1 MRTITLGLLGLG
13 TVGSGVVKLLQ
24 TQQAKLEQTADVHFH
39 LKRVA
44 VAHLAKHRNDPLP
57 AGTVL
62 TDQIDDVLNDQEIQV
77 VIETMGTI
85 DLAREVIKKAI
96 YRGKSVITANKD
108 LLAIDGPQLAE
119 LARFRHVDFMYEA
132 SVAGGI
138 PILRVLSN
146 SLVTDQISQITG
158 IINGTA
164 NYILTAMSTDGL
176 SYQDALA
183 GAQAKGYAEP
193 DPTNDVKGIDTAN
206 KLSILSQFA
215 FGRALDPHQL
225 TITGIDQ
232 VCKSQLVAASQLG
245 YTVKLLAIAHRKGD
259 CIYTF
264 VGPALLPHDAQLA
277 NIAGVQNAI
286 EVNSSALGTT
296 VYTGPGA
303 GAEPTANSILSDLVA
318 VADHI
323 VNFDCG
329 KEFNGYHN
337 QLATQVINK
346 LPQAYL
352 VTAKDKPA
360 SDLQWQQETS
370 GNGWWAGISPTLSAQ
385 TADHLQEQC
394 TEPLLPL
401 ANSWSL

>member
-24 TQQAKLEQTADVHFH
+24 AQQAKLEQTAQVHFH

-57 AGTVL
+57 SGTVL
-62 TDQIDDVLNDQEIQV
+62 TDNIDDVLNDQDIQV
-77 VIETMGTI
+77 VIETMGTVN
-85 DLAREVIKKAI
+85 LARDVIKKAI

-108 LLAIDGPQLAE
+108 LLATDGPQLAE

-164 NYILTAMSTDGL
+164 NYILTAMSTGGL

-183 GAQAKGYAEP
+183 EAQEKGYAEP
-193 DPTNDVKGIDTAN
+193 DPTNDVQGIDTAN

-215 FGRALDPHQL
+215 FGRALDPRQL
-225 TITGIDQ
+225 TITGIDRVAKQ
-232 VCKSQLVAASQLG
+232 QLAAASQLG
-245 YTVKLLAIAHRKGD
+245 YAVKLLAIARRKGD
-259 CIYTF
+259 CIFTF
-264 VGPALLPHDAQLA
+264 VGPALLPQTTQLA
-277 NIAGVQNAI
+277 QIAGVQNAI
-286 EVNSSALGTT
+286 EVHSSALGTT

-323 VNFDCG
+323 INFDSG

-337 QLATQVINK
+337 QLATNAINK
-346 LPQAYL
+346 HPQAYL
-352 VTAKDKPA
+352 ATAAQAPTVNF
-360 SDLQWQQETS
+360 SWQVET
-370 GNGWWAGISPTLSAQ
+370 GAKHWWAGITPTLSAAEAA
-385 TADHLQEQC
+385 TLQKQC
-394 TEPLLPL
+394 DYPLLPI